1 MKQKKTETLL
11 YSAVGVAVMFLI
23 IVAVNVITSVFKTR
37 IDLTEGKLYTL
48 APGTKAILK
57 KLDSPVE
64 IRFYYSKSETRK
76 PSNLENYARAVE
88 DLLGELGQA
97 SGGKIE
103 IKKLD
108 PKPDSEAEDLA
119 NLDGVEGQLLPGQLL
134 PTGDK
139 FYLGLCVSLDPLKA
153 AIPFLAPER
162 EKSLEYDV
170 ARAISQVLSTNKP
183 VLGVMTALP
192 VFGQPNNPMMAR
204 MGQQGQDPWA
214 FITELKRDFEVKQ
227 LNFDVEKIDDE
238 IKVLLVIHP
247 KDLKDS
253 AQYALDQFVMR
264 GGRLVACLD
273 AMCLAD
279 ANRQNPMM
287 PMPGGPSN
295 LDKLLKAWGV
305 NFETTKVIADMNL
318 ARKLRTR
325 QNAPPELM
333 PNLLFLTD
341 KSINKQDVVASQLDE
356 LLFAFPGHFTGTPA
370 SGLKQTILL
379 TSSTNA
385 QPVEGF
391 MAQMSPGKIVED
403 FKGEG
408 KKFTLAMRL
417 EGKFK
422 TAFPEGKPDAKADD
436 ADKKKEDKKAEDK
449 AKDTLK
455 ECKENNAVVLIGDT
469 DWLSDQF
476 SVQIQN
482 FFGQKIIQPFNGN
495 LSLIQNLVE
504 QMGGDQNLI
513 GVRSRATQSR
523 PFTVVKEMQAQAQA
537 RYQEKIASLQKQVDE
552 TNHKLSELQ
561 GKKEA
566 GQRFVLSKEQ
576 QEEIERFK
584 AQRAKANKDL
594 KRVRRDLDQDIDAL
608 ENRLKWL
615 NIAGMPVVVAVAGIA
630 LGFSRKQKT
639 KAQ

>member
-469 DWLSDQF
+469 DWLPDQF

>member
-1 MKQKKTETLL
+1 MKQKRTETLL
-11 YSAVGVAVMFLI
+11 YSAAGVAVMFLI
-23 IVAVNVITSVFKTR
+23 IIAVNVITSVFKTR
-37 IDLTEGKLYTL
+37 IDLTEERLYTL

-64 IRFYYSKSETRK
+64 IRFYYSKGETRK
-76 PSNLENYARAVE
+76 PSEFENYARAVE
-88 DLLGELGQA
+88 DLLGELRQA

-103 IKKLD
+103 IKKFD
-108 PKPDSEAEDLA
+108 PQPDSEAEDLA
-119 NLDGVEGQLLPGQLL
+119 NLDGVEGQLLQ
-134 PTGDK
+134 TGEK
-139 FYLGLCVSLDPLKA
+139 FYLGLCVSLDPLKS
-153 AIPFLAPER
+153 AIPFLAPQQ

-170 ARAISQVLSTNKP
+170 VRAIAQVLSTNKP

-192 VFGQPNNPMMAR
+192 VFGQPMNPMMAR

-214 FITELKRDFEVKQ
+214 FISELKRSFEVKQ
-227 LNFDVEKIDDE
+227 LNFDVDKIDDD

-247 KDLKDS
+247 KDVKDT
-253 AQYALDQFVMR
+253 AQYALDQFIMR
-264 GGRLVACLD
+264 GGRLIACLD

-305 NFETTKVIADMNL
+305 TFETTKVIADMNL

-341 KSINKQDVVASQLDE
+341 KSINKQEVIASQLDE
-356 LLFAFPGHFTGTPA
+356 LLFAFPGHFTGTPVA
-370 SGLKQTILL
+370 GLKQTILL

-422 TAFPEGKPDAKADD
+422 TAFPEGKPEAKANDAEKKDD
-436 ADKKKEDKKAEDK
+436 KKEDTKPEDK

-469 DWLSDQF
+469 DWLADQF

-482 FFGQKIIQPFNGN
+482 FFGQKIIQQFNGN

-552 TNHKLSELQ
+552 TNQKLSELQ

-566 GQRFVLSKEQ
+566 GQRFVLSREQ

-584 AQRAKANKDL
+584 AKKAKANQDL
-594 KRVRRDLDQDIDAL
+594 KRERRNLRQDIDAL

-630 LGFSRKQKT
+630 LGVSRKQKT